1 MRIEN
6 KKYRVLCTDLFVPMK
21 VLRQHLGEIA
31 LIDLDKLDYLSLK
44 QSIGNYDVY
53 FAGAHLRADRSVLEN
68 GKRLKIIATA
78 STGTDHIDVDYAR
91 YKGIEILHLA
101 KEYELLNSF
110 SATAEMAWCLLLAL
124 IRQLP
129 QAFESAKQGIWAR
142 QKYAGTQL
150 LGKTIGIFGYG
161 RLGKMMADIALG
173 FRMNVIGCDIRPIDN
188 PKVIQVDF
196 NTLLAQSDILSIHV
210 HLNDQTRGLISRNAI
225 SRMKKGVIIINTS
238 RGAII
243 DEGAFLEAL
252 EAGHIAGAGLDV
264 IHGEWN
270 KNLRNHPLV
279 RYARKH
285 QNLIITPHIGGS
297 TIESIVGAR
306 EFMARKLGARLKSGI
321 GNGTIGSSL

>member
-1 MRIEN
+1 MRIE
-6 KKYRVLCTDLFVPMK
+6 KTKYRVLCTDLLVPMK
-21 VLRQHLGEIA
+21 VLEQRLGEIA
-31 LIDLDKLDYLSLK
+31 LIDLDELDYLSLK

-53 FAGAHLRADRSVLEN
+53 FAGAHIKADRSVLEKA
-68 GKRLKIIATA
+68 KRLKIIATA
-78 STGTDHIDVDYAR
+78 STGTDHIDVEYAIQ
-91 YKGIEILHLA
+91 KKIEILHLA
-101 KEYELLNSF
+101 KEYELLDNF

-124 IRQLP
+124 LRKLP
-129 QAFESAKQGIWAR
+129 QAFESANQGIWAR

-150 LGKTIGIFGYG
+150 LEKTIGILGFG
-161 RLGKMMADIALG
+161 RLGKMMADIAFG

-188 PKVIQVDF
+188 LKVIQVDF

-210 HLNDQTRGLISRNAI
+210 HLNSETRGMISREAI

-243 DEGAFLEAL
+243 DEEAFLEAL
-252 EAGHIAGAGLDV
+252 TAGHIGGAGLDV
-264 IHGEWN
+264 IQGEWD
-270 KNLRNHPLV
+270 KGLVNHPLIKYS
-279 RYARKH
+279 REH
-285 QNLIITPHIGGS
+285 GNLIITPHIGGS